1 MVPAVCVMP
10 SLKRAAKGF
19 LKRLLPGAP
28 APVPKKK
35 VWRISERAPG
45 GEWVDADTAPSPL
58 PRDSQRDPGETSSGG
73 WHTSSMD
80 LLNGTRVIE
89 DHDPFPSP
97 PPEEQTLPLR
107 TRTPKK

>member
-1 MVPAVCVMP
+1 MP

-28 APVPKKK
+28 APVLKKK
-35 VWRISERAPG
+35 VWRISERAPA
-45 GEWVDADTAPSPL
+45 GEWVDPDTAPSPL
-58 PRDSQRDPGETSSGG
+58 QRDSERDPGETSSGG

-89 DHDPFPSP
+89 DHDPIPGA
-97 PPEEQTLPLR
+97 PPEEPTLPLR
-107 TRTPKK
+107 TRLPKK